1 MSQELRVTEKAG
13 KTVEEAIST
22 ALAELGLTREEA
34 EIEILEEPSKGI
46 FGLIG
51 SRPARVRVKEK
62 LQPDKVA
69 CQFLQEVLRAM
80 QIAAEVKVNKEN
92 EGFYISFYGKDLG
105 ILIGRRGETLDA
117 LQYLVNLAVN
127 RRLEEKVKIFLDV
140 EEYRRRREET
150 LIKLAQR
157 LSDKV
162 KRTKKHI
169 VLEPMNSLERRVIH
183 TALQNDPAVYTFSQG
198 NEPYRKVVISPRK

>member
-1 MSQELRVTEKAG
+1 MSQELRVTEKTG
-13 KTVEEAIST
+13 KTVEEAISAGLT
-22 ALAELGLTREEA
+22 ELGLTREEA
-34 EIEILEEPSKGI
+34 EVEILEEPSKGI
-46 FGLIG
+46 LGLIG
-51 SRPARVRVKEK
+51 SRPARVRIREK
-62 LQPDKVA
+62 LRADKVA
-69 CQFLQEVLRAM
+69 SQFLQEVLTTM
-80 QIAAEVKVNKEN
+80 QIAAEVKISQEKEC
-92 EGFYISFYGKDLG
+92 FYISFYGKDLG

-127 RRLEEKVKIFLDV
+127 RRVEEKVKIFLDV

-150 LIKLAQR
+150 LIRLAQR

-169 VLEPMNSLERRVIH
+169 VLEPMNSQERRVIH